1 MTFETAARAVLAT
14 LFMTMSPPAF
24 AQTAPPVN
32 PGPDGRPDVPTS
44 SAPDAPICTD
54 RPTKSNFACTVPK
67 GMFQIESDIGF
78 HSIQIGGD
86 ARVDLT
92 LFTNPTLKYGITD
105 STDIEANIAPL
116 IRVRTRVGDDVTT
129 QESVGDL
136 TLRVKQR
143 LTPTDTHIQFAVIPY
158 VKIPTAERGVGNREW
173 EGGLIAPA
181 NISLPQGFTLTLVPQ
196 LDLVL
201 DSDGRGR
208 HEQVQG
214 VVNLGKQIAPDLTL
228 YGELWT
234 AQNFDPAG
242 TVRQY
247 SADAA
252 LAYLVTPTLQFDL
265 GGNFG
270 LNRNTPDAQ
279 LYVGV
284 STRF

>member
-1 MTFETAARAVLAT
+1 MKTLALLLALAAAPVA
-14 LFMTMSPPAF
+14 
-24 AQTAPPVN
+24 AQDVRPVQ
-32 PGPDGRPDVPTS
+32 PGPDGLPNVPTS
-44 SAPDAPICTD
+44 SAADAPICTD

-67 GMFQIESDIGF
+67 GQVQIESDIAF
-78 HSIQIGGD
+78 HSIQRGGG
-86 ARVDLT
+86 ARTDVT
-92 LFTNPTLKYGITD
+92 LFTNPTFKYGVGDATD
-105 STDIEANIAPL
+105 LEANISPL
-116 IRVRTRVGDDVTT
+116 VRVRTRAGGVVTT

-143 LTPTDTHIQFAVIPY
+143 LTPTDRAVQVAAIPY
-158 VKIPTAERGVGNREW
+158 VKVPTAERGVGNREW
-173 EGGLIAPA
+173 EGGVIAPA
-181 NISLPQGFTLTLVPQ
+181 NISLPQGWTLTLVPQ
-196 LDLVL
+196 LDVL
-201 DSDGRGR
+201 LDGDGRGR
-208 HEQVQG
+208 HVQLQG
-214 VVNLGKQIAPDLTL
+214 VVNLGRQIAPDLTL

-252 LAYLVTPTLQFDL
+252 LAYLVTPTLQFDV

-270 LNRNTPDAQ
+270 LNRATPDAQ

>member
-1 MTFETAARAVLAT
+1 MPTRILVLA
-14 LFMTMSPPAF
+14 LALLAAAPAA
-24 AQTAPPVN
+24 AQTAVQ
-32 PGPDGRPDVPTS
+32 PGPDGQPNVPTS
-44 SAPDAPICTD
+44 SAADAPICTD

-67 GMFQIESDIGF
+67 GMIQIESDIAF
-78 HSIQIGGD
+78 HSIQTGGD
-86 ARVDLT
+86 ARTDLT
-92 LFTNPTLKYGITD
+92 LFTNPTIKYGLTD
-105 STDIEANIAPL
+105 STDIEANISPL
-116 IRVRTRVGDDVTT
+116 VRVRNRVGDVVTT

-143 LTPTDTHIQFAVIPY
+143 LTPTDRQVQFAVIPY
-158 VKIPTAERGVGNREW
+158 VKVPTAERGVGNREW
-173 EGGLIAPA
+173 EGGVIAPA
-181 NISLPQGFTLTLVPQ
+181 NVALPQGFTLTLVPQ
-196 LDLVL
+196 LDFLL

-208 HEQVQG
+208 HAQFQG

-228 YGELWT
+228 YGEVWT

-252 LAYLVTPTLQFDL
+252 LAYLVTPTLQFDV

-270 LNRNTPDAQ
+270 LNRNTPDVQ
-279 LYVGV
+279 LYLGV